1 MSIWPPLHVSA
12 SKPGKIITPTRLA
25 VVVCAAQYSLRIIGT
40 KSAANARADCDADA
54 SSRNKTSRSVAF
66 RHTGSSAQNPVWPAY
81 LAKVKSGE
89 YSTNPSRFAS
99 SSAAVHTGGSDT
111 SGMEK
116 HGGFVNAAPQTAS
129 TSDGASSH
137 EPQTYD
143 TSALAG
149 TTRLYQTYPSPL
161 VTNFVAH
168 GFSTSGELP
177 AHVWF
182 SISRFSE

>member
-1 MSIWPPLHVSA
+1 M
-12 SKPGKIITPTRLA
+12 
-25 VVVCAAQYSLRIIGT
+25 
-40 KSAANARADCDADA
+40 
-54 SSRNKTSRSVAF
+54 
-66 RHTGSSAQNPVWPAY
+66 
-81 LAKVKSGE
+81 
-89 YSTNPSRFAS
+89 
-99 SSAAVHTGGSDT
+99 HTGGSDT

-137 EPQTYD
+137 DPQTYD
-143 TSALAG
+143 TSRVSAG